1 MDLLSYLN
9 VVKACDT
16 LNMPEEVKTAKRI
29 VRLILDANE
38 KQIKGFEATQT
49 IAGYANVVEVEEDTV
64 AQ

>member
-1 MDLLSYLN
+1 MDLLGYLN

-29 VRLILDANE
+29 VGLILDANE
-38 KQIKGFEATQT
+38 KQIKGFEDTQI
-49 IAGYANVVEVEEDTV
+49 IAGYANEENTV